1 MKRFKTMCFQM
12 LLHALVCLL
21 YVSKSMHTTQSTS
34 LCTVFLH
41 VLWFEFA
48 IRFVCIKEKE
58 TFLWFFIFAIG
69 FVIWNE
75 CAKSKLKTALHPLN
89 DGYSPHT
96 PERIIWLVSLVFLGG
111 SLLIGLLSFYCRQCR
126 CLKHKSYFYVKCKL
140 LNMQSQF
147 SRSGYWRKKSSYNY
161 W

>member
-1 MKRFKTMCFQM
+1 M

-48 IRFVCIKEKE
+48 IRFVCIKEKG

-69 FVIWNE
+69 CVIWNE

-96 PERIIWLVSLVFLGG
+96 PERIIWLVSLVSLGG
-111 SLLIGLLSFYCRQCR
+111 SLLSGLLSFYCRQCR
-126 CLKHKSYFYVKCKL
+126 CLKHSLIFTLSVSC
-140 LNMQSQF
+140 STR
-147 SRSGYWRKKSSYNY
+147 SRSSVDQGTGEKNLAITTDKWLTVALL
-161 W
+161 